1 LNHIIY
7 LGYVINTSNRSPN
20 EGETGCEIT
29 KNSPI
34 SHHCHIG
41 LSFILTFLKRGVFT
55 LVKNFRTTFSVL
67 LRLHRPLMSSFLIFS
82 QKQSLPVCKKLLATH
97 LSRAI
102 WGYSRGAGR
111 VMAWARQFFS
121 VKMFGSLQ

>member
-34 SHHCHIG
+34 SHHCHEG

-67 LRLHRPLMSSFLIFS
+67 LHLHRPLMSSFLIFFPKTES
-82 QKQSLPVCKKLLATH
+82 SGVQKIARTTFVTSNLGLF
-97 LSRAI
+97 S
-102 WGYSRGAGR
+102 GAGR
-111 VMAWARQFFS
+111 VMAWARQFF
-121 VKMFGSLQ
+121 FC